1 MKLDLGNYQCAIFD
15 LDGTLLDSTW
25 VWEKIDI
32 DFLAKRGIAVPAD
45 YMQEIRNHNFITG
58 SKYVIERFHLN
69 ENAEDIAAEWHEM
82 AQEQYDN
89 VITLKPGAGAFLRKL
104 KAQGMKLTVATSS
117 THTLFEKCLKR
128 NGIYDLF
135 DSFTETHEVERGKG
149 YPDVYELAALRCQTD
164 TAHCIVFEDI
174 LKAVQGA
181 KKADFIRLPCMMRHP
196 RRSRK
201 KLKNCVT
208 DIFMNMKNWSRNA
221 EEVFI
226 I

>member
-1 MKLDLGNYQCAIFD
+1 MKQDLGNYRCAIFD

-32 DFLAKRGIAVPAD
+32 DFLAKRGIVVPAD

-181 KKADFIRLPCMMRHP
+181 KDGGFYTVAVYDAASTQEQEEI
-196 RRSRK
+196 K
-201 KLKNCVT
+201 KLC
-208 DIFMNMKNWSRNA
+208 DRYIYGY
-221 EEVFI
+221 EELE
-226 I
+226 

>member
-1 MKLDLGNYQCAIFD
+1 MKLDLGNYRCAIFD

-82 AQEQYDN
+82 AQDQYDN
-89 VITLKPGAGAFLRKL
+89 V
-104 KAQGMKLTVATSS
+104 MTVATSS

-181 KKADFIRLPCMMRHP
+181 KKGGFYTVAVYDAASAQEQEEI
-196 RRSRK
+196 K
-201 KLKNCVT
+201 KLC
-208 DIFMNMKNWSRNA
+208 DRYIYGY
-221 EEVFI
+221 EELE
-226 I
+226 

>member
-1 MKLDLGNYQCAIFD
+1 MKLDLGNYRCAIFD

-89 VITLKPGAGAFLRKL
+89 VITLKPGAGAFLR
-104 KAQGMKLTVATSS
+104 TYVSDS
-117 THTLFEKCLKR
+117 IF
-128 NGIYDLF
+128 IYIF
-135 DSFTETHEVERGKG
+135 KNIKGTGHEIDGG
-149 YPDVYELAALRCQTD
+149 NLVYAY
-164 TAHCIVFEDI
+164 
-174 LKAVQGA
+174 AV
-181 KKADFIRLPCMMRHP
+181 
-196 RRSRK
+196 
-201 KLKNCVT
+201 
-208 DIFMNMKNWSRNA
+208 
-221 EEVFI
+221 
-226 I
+226 

>member
-1 MKLDLGNYQCAIFD
+1 MKLDLGNYRCAIFD

-104 KAQGMKLTVATSS
+104 YGCRV
-117 THTLFEKCLKR
+117 
-128 NGIYDLF
+128 
-135 DSFTETHEVERGKG
+135 
-149 YPDVYELAALRCQTD
+149 
-164 TAHCIVFEDI
+164 
-174 LKAVQGA
+174 
-181 KKADFIRLPCMMRHP
+181 
-196 RRSRK
+196 
-201 KLKNCVT
+201 
-208 DIFMNMKNWSRNA
+208 
-221 EEVFI
+221 
-226 I
+226 